1 MGEINCENLKE
12 AFAKTC
18 GYRET
23 IFSKEDVNTLLKELE
38 TDNQALN
45 RWKNYTRKNSFAK
58 NILFETVIESCKSM
72 TTKIFDLKTKR

>member
-23 IFSKEDVNTLLKELE
+23 NFSKEDVNTLLKELE
-38 TDNQALN
+38 TDIQALN
-45 RWKNYTRKNSFAK
+45 RWKKYTRKNSFAK
-58 NILFETVIESCKSM
+58 NISFETVIESCKSM
-72 TTKIFDLKTKR
+72 TNIVFE

>member
-23 IFSKEDVNTLLKELE
+23 IFSKEDVNTSLLLKDKFSQFDIEFFDSIIL
-38 TDNQALN
+38 
-45 RWKNYTRKNSFAK
+45 TRENMYSFK
-58 NILFETVIESCKSM
+58 KEGL
-72 TTKIFDLKTKR
+72 L

>member
-23 IFSKEDVNTLLKELE
+23 NFSKEDVNTLLKELE
-38 TDNQALN
+38 TDIQALN
-45 RWKNYTRKNSFAK
+45 RWKNYARKNSFAK
-58 NILFETVIESCKSM
+58 NISFEKVIESCKFM
-72 TTKIFDLKTKR
+72 TNIVFE

>member
-23 IFSKEDVNTLLKELE
+23 NFSKGDVNILLKEL
-38 TDNQALN
+38 
-45 RWKNYTRKNSFAK
+45 
-58 NILFETVIESCKSM
+58 ETVIESCKFM
-72 TTKIFDLKTKR
+72 TNIIFE

>member
-23 IFSKEDVNTLLKELE
+23 NFSKEDVNTLLKELE
-38 TDNQALN
+38 TDIQALN
-45 RWKNYTRKNSFAK
+45 RWNLIEKYSCFAH
-58 NILFETVIESCKSM
+58 IVDEFFF
-72 TTKIFDLKTKR
+72 IFCVYSV

>member
-23 IFSKEDVNTLLKELE
+23 NFFKEDVNTLLKELKK
-38 TDNQALN
+38 DSQALN
-45 RWKNYTRKNSFAK
+45 RWKNYARKNSFAK
-58 NILFETVIESCKSM
+58 NISFETVIESCKSM
-72 TTKIFDLKTKR
+72 TNIVFE

>member
-23 IFSKEDVNTLLKELE
+23 NFFKENVNILLKELE
-38 TDNQALN
+38 TDIQVLN

-58 NILFETVIESCKSM
+58 NISFETVIESCKSM
-72 TTKIFDLKTKR
+72 TKIVFE

>member
-1 MGEINCENLKE
+1 MDEINCENLKE

-38 TDNQALN
+38 TDIQALN
-45 RWKNYTRKNSFAK
+45 RWKNYARKNSFAK
-58 NILFETVIESCKSM
+58 NISFETVIESCKSM
-72 TTKIFDLKTKR
+72 TNIVFE